1 MQTFLPYKDFVESAK
16 CLDDKRLGKQRV
28 EALQILKA
36 LHIDDY
42 GWQNHPA
49 VKMWKGYEIA
59 LMEYMTC
66 CIDEWKSRGFK
77 NTMSRADMR
86 LLKPSLEYPIWLG
99 NDKLHISHKSNL
111 LRKMPEHYSK
121 YNWKVESDIPYYWCG
136 FSKQDKEKT
145 DGRLG

>member
-42 GWQNHPA
+42 WWQNHPA

-111 LRKMPEHYSK
+111 LRKMAEHYSK

-145 DGRLG
+145 E